1 MATLTNQQ
9 INLTYPGLI
18 KFEDN
23 GPLTGVAK
31 GLTDGVGNAINMQVL
46 TGQINFNSGIIDF
59 TGATVQGLAAGG
71 LVSGTGP
78 DSMQSAAFL
87 SPNPANA
94 SGSGAIAM
102 GNSANATATDNI
114 AIGNFGTASSGSSG
128 IKIGAGNNCT
138 GDGQLSIGSRGTV
151 SGNISVGIGFEA
163 NVSGQASVLLSTASQ
178 SFGSVTGN
186 GSIGLIPGDFA
197 SVIANGGCIVIG
209 SSSSNKIRTSAE
221 NCIAIG
227 KSSEATSGNAIAIGV
242 DTASSASNSVALGA
256 GVAASRANTVSMNGL
271 EVKQSALGMILYSP
285 NGTAYRVTVSD
296 AGALE
301 VATA

>member
-71 LVSGTGP
+71 LISGSGP
-78 DSMQSAAFL
+78 DSMASAAFL
-87 SPNPANA
+87 SPNAANA
-94 SGSGAIAM
+94 SGSSSIAL
-102 GNSANATATDNI
+102 GNASNASGSNGI
-114 AIGNFGTASSGSSG
+114 SIGNFGTAGSPDG
-128 IKIGAGNNCT
+128 IRIGGNNST
-138 GDGQLSIGSRGTV
+138 SGDGLISIGNRGTV
-151 SGNISVGIGFEA
+151 SGNLSVGLGFEA
-163 NVSGQASVLLSTASQ
+163 GVSGSSSIFMATCGQSFGNVSG
-178 SFGSVTGN
+178 G
-186 GSIGLIPGDFA
+186 GSIALIPGGFA
-197 SVIANGGCIVIG
+197 SNLSVAGAIVIG
-209 SSSSNKIRTSAE
+209 SSSSNKVRVASE
-221 NCIAIG
+221 NGIAIG
-227 KSSEATSGNAIAIGV
+227 KSSESTGGNAVAIGV
-242 DTASSASNSVALGA
+242 DTLASGSNAVALGA
-256 GVAASRANTVSMNGL
+256 GVDASRANTVSMNGL
-271 EVKQSALGMILYSP
+271 EVKQSALGMILFSP

-296 AGALE
+296 AGALV

>member
-23 GPLTGVAK
+23 GPLTGTAK

-71 LVSGTGP
+71 LIAGSGP
-78 DSMQSAAFL
+78 DSMASAAFL

-94 SGSGAIAM
+94 SGSGAIAI
-102 GNSANATATDNI
+102 GNAANATNTDTVS
-114 AIGNFGTASSGSSG
+114 IGNFGTASSGNG
-128 IKIGAGNNCT
+128 VRIGSNNNCT
-138 GDGQLSIGSRGTV
+138 NDGLISIGNRGTV

-163 NVSGQASVLLSTASQ
+163 SVSGASSIFMATTSQ
-178 SFGSVTGN
+178 SFGNVSGG
-186 GSIGLIPGDFA
+186 GSIALIPGNFA
-197 SVIANGGCIVIG
+197 SNLSVAGAIVIG
-209 SSSSNKIRTSAE
+209 SSSSNKVRVASE
-221 NCIAIG
+221 NGIAIG
-227 KSSEATSGNAIAIGV
+227 KSSESTGGNAVAIGV
-242 DTASSASNSVALGA
+242 DTLASGSNAVALGA
-256 GVAASRANTVSMNGL
+256 GVEATRTNTVSMNGL
-271 EVKQSALGMILYSP
+271 EVKDAALGMILFSP

-296 AGALE
+296 AGALV